1 MDVASKRAI
10 AREYDVTEG
19 AIRKVWDKREQ
30 ILERSALMSDEV
42 KEKTF

>member
-1 MDVASKRAI
+1 VKLSKTDAPNKRAI

-30 ILERSALMSDEV
+30 ILE
-42 KEKTF
+42 